1 MTERGVDLIGR
12 LFEAIAL
19 EDLPTILE
27 LLDPAVEVRDHDLPD
42 ADPYHGHDGFLRWA
56 ANWEESFDETTF
68 EVEELTESG
77 GRVLSIVRMVARG
90 RGSGLELERRD
101 GIVWRLHDGSVT
113 RLDYYGSADLARD
126 AAAAPSS
133 SG

>member
-68 EVEELTESG
+68 EVEDRPHGRPRARQRPRARAPGRHRVEAPRRVRDPSRLLRKRGPGAGRSCRTLKLWLT
-77 GRVLSIVRMVARG
+77 LADAR
-90 RGSGLELERRD
+90 
-101 GIVWRLHDGSVT
+101 I
-113 RLDYYGSADLARD
+113 
-126 AAAAPSS
+126 
-133 SG
+133 